1 MVACQDPTGKSV
13 KILITPEPI
22 ELHYIKRLTDEEN
35 TLIEALRNIHMP
47 PAAALLLV
55 RNELK
60 GPLENGQMA
69 EILDGFL
76 AKHTKP

>member
-1 MVACQDPTGKSV
+1 M
-13 KILITPEPI
+13 ITPEPM
-22 ELHYIKRLTDEEN
+22 ELEYIKRLSDEEN
-35 TLIEALRNIHMP
+35 TLIEALRTIQMT

-60 GPLENGQMA
+60 GPLENGPMV

-76 AKHTKP
+76 ARHKED

>member
-1 MVACQDPTGKSV
+1 V
-13 KILITPEPI
+13 KLVITPEPI
-22 ELHYIKRLTDEEN
+22 ELQYIKRLSDEEN
-35 TLIEALRNIHMP
+35 TLIEALRTIHMP

-60 GPLENGQMA
+60 GPLENGPMA

-76 AKHTKP
+76 ARHTERGTN

>member
-1 MVACQDPTGKSV
+1 M
-13 KILITPEPI
+13 ITPVPI
-22 ELHYIKRLTDEEN
+22 ELQYIKRLSDEEN
-35 TLIEALRNIHMP
+35 TLIESLRTIDMP

-60 GPLENGQMA
+60 GPLENGPMA

-76 AKHTKP
+76 KRHTIGAAND

>member
-1 MVACQDPTGKSV
+1 MERLNLIRKSV
-13 KILITPEPI
+13 ELVKLPEPI
-22 ELHYIKRLTDEEN
+22 ELHYIKRLNDEEN
-35 TLIEALRNIHMP
+35 MLIEALREIHMP

-69 EILDGFL
+69 DILDGFL
-76 AKHTKP
+76 AKHSKG